1 MLEIQKSYIG
11 EIIVLEISGRI
22 DAINCAMLQD
32 EIDRAITNGHER
44 DLLLKMTDV
53 NYISAAGLRVLRT
66 LKNKSN
72 VVRIVEPSIRVIDV
86 MQITGLDAV
95 YELFMNMTDALYETG
110 AVVNA
115 HTHLELGWLKAGLP
129 DITGKDFVPWLK
141 ESIFEPFQS
150 LKNGWE
156 QEFTIAI
163 EAGIEELV
171 ASGVT
176 TVGDISETGLSIEP
190 LLKARLRGIV
200 YIEIW
205 GVDPKTIDER
215 FQKMVDIV
223 EKWLPRMRNGLTLGI
238 AAHTPYSLS
247 PELWEKVLDY
257 AREKQLPLCIHVAES
272 PAEIQ
277 YLKDGTGALNDYYSE
292 RNFTAPGK
300 SPVAYLAELGALDLK
315 PLLIHAVQ
323 VNDEDI
329 ALIKKYGCTVVH
341 CPRSN
346 LRLKCG
352 RMPLEKFLEA
362 DIPILIGTDSLVSS
376 PSLNIFDE
384 LEVATALHYGKVDPQ
399 ELLRIVHGTL
409 PDVL

>member
-1 MLEIQKSYIG
+1 MLEIHKSYIG

-44 DLLLKMTDV
+44 DLLLKMTHV

-95 YELFMNMTDALYETG
+95 YELYMNMTDALYETG

-115 HTHLELGWLKAGLP
+115 HTHLELGWLKTGLP

-205 GVDPKTIDER
+205 GIDPKTIDER

-277 YLKDGTGALNDYYSE
+277 YLKDGTGALNDYYPE

-409 PDVL
+409 PDML